1 MPDAIQI
8 PSFLTNMASLLYNL
22 NMLDLWQVNF
32 DNAFLERMERIGS
45 LYIRKQVVSLLVKLS
60 DGWRQHRKSNGNNF
74 NDTPG
79 IHDILE
85 TYNLDGCLYLVWSV
99 DIVYE
104 NSLCAQVLKVWD
116 ILPLSQIQQ
125 CAKSLEQVFGNYTLD
140 MIKRCQTKGSGR
152 YV

>member
-1 MPDAIQI
+1 MD
-8 PSFLTNMASLLYNL
+8 FTNT
-22 NMLDLWQVNF
+22 
-32 DNAFLERMERIGS
+32 FLERLTSIES
-45 LYIRKQVVSLLVKLS
+45 LHARNQVISLLVKLS
-60 DGWRQHRKSNGNNF
+60 NGWRQLRKTNKNTLNN
-74 NDTPG
+74 THG
-79 IHDILE
+79 ICDMLE
-85 TYNLDGCLYLVWSV
+85 AYNLDGGLYLVWSV

-104 NSLCAQVLKVWD
+104 NSLCVQVLKVWD